1 MQRLGG
7 RGAQLV
13 IGAGLA
19 AGLAVITEPLTAAA
33 GPLTPASPQAGLAS
47 DLFWITLGVALIVLV
62 AVEFLIVYTSIRFRK
77 RPGLVM
83 PEPAQIH
90 GNTRLEIMWSVLPAL
105 LLISLGIISVRAM
118 GQLGAIP
125 ANARTIQVVGRQFS
139 WEFGYPEQNVRST
152 NDLRVPINEPVVL
165 EITSQDV
172 IHSFWVPELAGKIDA
187 NPGLT
192 TRLSFT
198 AEQPGVYRGVCAELC
213 GVGHATMLFTVT
225 AMEAGEFTAW
235 LEAGGQAA
243 AESAAQLAAGP
254 SPELGQRLL
263 IEKGCGACHTVA
275 GVPAATGAVGPPL
288 TNVGT
293 AAATRKPG
301 TSAEDYLNESIAQ
314 PSAFVVPG
322 FPPVMPMIDMS
333 DQERAAI
340 VAYLLTLR

>member
-1 MQRLGG
+1 LIQRLSGG
-7 RGAQLV
+7 VARPTLAAGV
-13 IGAGLA
+13 AGLA
-19 AGLAVITEPLTAAA
+19 ATSGPLPAAA

-90 GNTRLEIMWSVLPAL
+90 GNTRLEILWSVLPAL
-105 LLISLGIISVRAM
+105 LLISLGIVSVRAM

-125 ANARTIQVVGRQFS
+125 ADGRTIQVVGRQFS
-139 WEFGYPEQNVRST
+139 WEFTYPEQNVRST

-172 IHSFWVPELAGKIDA
+172 IHSFWVPELAGKVDA

-192 TRLSFT
+192 NRLSFT
-198 AEQPGVYRGVCAELC
+198 AEKPGVYRGVCAELC
-213 GVGHATMLFTVT
+213 GVGHSTMLFVVT
-225 AMEAGEFTAW
+225 AMETGEFQAW

-243 AESAAQLAAGP
+243 AEAAEQLAAGP
-254 SPELGQRLL
+254 SPELGQRLV
-263 IEKGCGACHTVA
+263 IEKGCGACHTIA
-275 GVPAATGAVGPPL
+275 GVQGAAGVVGPPL
-288 TNVGT
+288 TNIGSV
-293 AAATRKPG
+293 AATRRPG
-301 TSAEDYLNESIAQ
+301 TSAEAYINESIVQ
-314 PSAFVVPG
+314 PTAFLVPG
-322 FPPVMPMIDMS
+322 FPPVMPTIDMS
-333 DQERAAI
+333 EQERAAI